1 MAEVEIGKLTLKAPS
16 GSVSQ
21 PDELAQRI
29 ARQLAAAALPPAAQE
44 LGGLQVSVTAV
55 RGEDDDQLAQR
66 IVEQIVRRLIR

>member
-16 GSVSQ
+16 GSVSK

-29 ARQLAAAALPPAAQE
+29 ARELAAAALPPVSQE

-55 RGEDDDQLAQR
+55 RGEDDDQLAAR
-66 IVEQIVRRLIR
+66 IVEQILRQLDR